1 MINKFIGIGNLT
13 KTPDLKDLG
22 NYNKCSFPIAINT
35 TKDEVLFLDV
45 ECWNKVADNCNK
57 YLSKGSCV
65 YVEGKIKVNK
75 WKDKDGCIK
84 QRFFVSADIVRF
96 LPNGKKEN
104 KQHEVETPEPSAS
117 IKEIINPENM
127 PF

>member
-13 KTPDLKDLG
+13 RAPELKELG
-22 NYNKCSFPIAINT
+22 DYNKCSFPIAINSS
-35 TKDEVLFLDV
+35 KDEVIFMDI

-65 YVEGKIKVNK
+65 YVEGKVKVNK
-75 WKDKDGCIK
+75 WEDKNGNKRQKFYIG
-84 QRFFVSADIVRF
+84 ADIVRF
-96 LPNGKKEN
+96 LPNGKKEEDKKIEN
-104 KQHEVETPEPSAS
+104 PKPSDS
-117 IKEIINPENM
+117 IKEIIDEEDM

>member
-13 KTPDLKDLG
+13 KSPELKELG
-22 NYNKCSFPIAINT
+22 NYNKCTFPIAINS
-35 TKDEVLFLDV
+35 TKDDVLFMDV
-45 ECWNKVADNCNK
+45 ECWNKVADNCGK

-75 WKDKDGCIK
+75 WKDKDGYPK

-104 KQHEVETPEPSAS
+104 EKETVESPEPSDS

>member
-13 KTPDLKDLG
+13 RAPELKELG
-22 NYNKCSFPIAINT
+22 DYNKCSFPIAINSS
-35 TKDEVLFLDV
+35 KDEVIFMDI

-65 YVEGKIKVNK
+65 YVEGKVKVNK
-75 WKDKDGCIK
+75 WEDKNGNKRQKFYIGT
-84 QRFFVSADIVRF
+84 DIVRF
-96 LPNGKKEN
+96 LPNGKKEEYKKIEN
-104 KQHEVETPEPSAS
+104 PKPSDS
-117 IKEIINPENM
+117 IKEIIDEEDM

>member
-13 KTPDLKDLG
+13 RSPELKELG
-22 NYNKCSFPIAINT
+22 DYNKCSFPIAINSS
-35 TKDEVLFLDV
+35 KDEVIFMDI

-65 YVEGKIKVNK
+65 YVEGKVKVNK
-75 WKDKDGCIK
+75 WEDKNGNKRQKFYIG
-84 QRFFVSADIVRF
+84 ADIVRF
-96 LPNGKKEN
+96 LPNGKKE
-104 KQHEVETPEPSAS
+104 EVKKIENPKPSDS
-117 IKEIINPENM
+117 IKEIIDEEDM

>member
-13 KTPDLKDLG
+13 RDPELKEFGD
-22 NYNKCSFPIAINT
+22 YNKCSFPIAINSS
-35 TKDEVLFLDV
+35 KDEVIFMDI
-45 ECWNKVADNCNK
+45 ECWNKVADNCSK

-75 WKDKDGCIK
+75 WEDKNGNKRQKFYI
-84 QRFFVSADIVRF
+84 SADLVRF
-96 LPNGKKEN
+96 LPNGKREEEKKIEN
-104 KQHEVETPEPSAS
+104 PKPSDS
-117 IKEIINPENM
+117 IKNIIEEEEM